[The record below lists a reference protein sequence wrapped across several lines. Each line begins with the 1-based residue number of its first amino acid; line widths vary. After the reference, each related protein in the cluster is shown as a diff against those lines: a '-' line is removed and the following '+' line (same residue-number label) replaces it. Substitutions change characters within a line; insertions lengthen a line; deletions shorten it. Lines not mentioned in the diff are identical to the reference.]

1 MIKRGWEYKG
11 QAFWRPICAMKAKKI
26 KKLNHKP
33 NLVGFLVTNLIHLRI
48 FFKILQFFWPSWYI
62 LAFKRLVF
70 CTPILIWS
78 KSSIKRSYGWYKSR
92 IRHID
97 VCLCKLVFQATR
109 VAFLAFLVLKLK
121 SIEISEWTTSN
132 KPKNAKK
139 L

>member
-1 MIKRGWEYKG
+1 M
-11 QAFWRPICAMKAKKI
+11 
-26 KKLNHKP
+26 
-33 NLVGFLVTNLIHLRI
+33 TNLIHLRI

-97 VCLCKLVFQATR
+97 VCLYKLVFQATR
-109 VAFLAFLVLKLK
+109 VAFLAFSVLKLK
-121 SIEISEWTTSN
+121 NIQISEQTTSN
-132 KPKNAKK
+132 KPKNSKK
-139 L
+139 CKLLLMVTVWPLIGLCDLCWPFFIFSEILDV